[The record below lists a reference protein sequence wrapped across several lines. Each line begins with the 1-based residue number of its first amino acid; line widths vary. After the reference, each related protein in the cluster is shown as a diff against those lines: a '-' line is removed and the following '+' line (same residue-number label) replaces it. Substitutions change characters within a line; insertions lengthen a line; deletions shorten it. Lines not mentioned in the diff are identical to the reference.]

1 MDRCIFHYSGRL
13 KPGRVVAGLILL
25 LALGAVLARADQPL
39 HRVGLV
45 VSNGE
50 EVIKKCVEFS
60 EEEID
65 GYEVLKRAGFDLGVD
80 ASSMGA
86 AICRIDNQGCAFPEE
101 HCFCQCQGS
110 PCRFWIYW
118 HLIDD
123 EWQFSGLG
131 ASNYKVRDGDVEG
144 WIWGEGSPN
153 SGGDRPPSISF
164 EEICAEPPTPT
175 PTPIP
180 PTDTPSPTPQPTPT
194 SEPTSTPEPT
204 ETPLPIA
211 TPVIHHFTAD
221 RSTIKAGESAV
232 LSWDL
237 SDAEAAYLHYDGLEE
252 GVVAPGSKTV
262 SPGSTTTYT
271 LVARNDGGET
281 VSEITITVDA
291 SSPVPTSA
299 PAPNLAPTAVP
310 ALAAAPPPDA
320 APVAE
325 PVIRF
330 AAGAQ
335 ALPAGA
341 CTTLAWEVQQA
352 SALYLDD
359 TEVSLQGAQE
369 VCPTE
374 SRIYTLR
381 AAYPGGER
389 VAQLT
394 LSVFE
399 VTQPSL
405 EQPALTPLPS
415 PTPAASPDGALAP
428 SATPTAAALALA
440 PSRSLRPASRNF
452 TSATERQVDSEAGQ
466 VQRLLAYAGI
476 AAALFLF
483 LAAPV
488 ALLAVGWVAWWLR
501 RRR

>member
-1 MDRCIFHYSGRL
+1 
-13 KPGRVVAGLILL
+13 
-25 LALGAVLARADQPL
+25 
-39 HRVGLV
+39 
-45 VSNGE
+45 
-50 EVIKKCVEFS
+50 
-60 EEEID
+60 
-65 GYEVLKRAGFDLGVD
+65 
-80 ASSMGA
+80 
-86 AICRIDNQGCAFPEE
+86 
-101 HCFCQCQGS
+101 
-110 PCRFWIYW
+110 
-118 HLIDD
+118 
-123 EWQFSGLG
+123 
-131 ASNYKVRDGDVEG
+131 
-144 WIWGEGSPN
+144 
-153 SGGDRPPSISF
+153 
-164 EEICAEPPTPT
+164 
-175 PTPIP
+175 
-180 PTDTPSPTPQPTPT
+180 
-194 SEPTSTPEPT
+194 
-204 ETPLPIA
+204 
-211 TPVIHHFTAD
+211 
-221 RSTIKAGESAV
+221 
-232 LSWDL
+232 
-237 SDAEAAYLHYDGLEE
+237 
-252 GVVAPGSKTV
+252 
-262 SPGSTTTYT
+262 
-271 LVARNDGGET
+271 
-281 VSEITITVDA
+281 
-291 SSPVPTSA
+291 
-299 PAPNLAPTAVP
+299 
-310 ALAAAPPPDA
+310 
-320 APVAE
+320 
-325 PVIRF
+325 
-330 AAGAQ
+330 
-335 ALPAGA
+335 
-341 CTTLAWEVQQA
+341 VQQA

-381 AAYPGGER
+381 AAFPGGER